1 MEKNKILVKD
11 NEEIKAIHYESL
23 KEYHQDTNYAMLAIT
38 FKGLQGAF
46 EILKDIPNR
55 KNIKILSA
63 HSGSGV
69 RDAFEFVTRV
79 VSNNNFTLDCTL
91 PYANY
96 NPHKQMGYYFEVSD
110 GTRTVKLTLKENIL
124 QSKFFEFFSK
134 SQKQTLTKEDIKEF
148 NDLKKLIEK
157 DALEKSPNEIF
168 ELEIK

>member
-1 MEKNKILVKD
+1 
-11 NEEIKAIHYESL
+11 
-23 KEYHQDTNYAMLAIT
+23 
-38 FKGLQGAF
+38 
-46 EILKDIPNR
+46 
-55 KNIKILSA
+55 
-63 HSGSGV
+63 
-69 RDAFEFVTRV
+69 
-79 VSNNNFTLDCTL
+79 
-91 PYANY
+91 
-96 NPHKQMGYYFEVSD
+96 MGYYFEVSD